1 MRDVIAWIEEHGC
14 QHAGS
19 GCDLMSAPR
28 DGQQKVVGTAT
39 PGARPFRRPARGE
52 WTGLNDEGVAHRAER
67 RCSEGEE
74 GFVEAP
80 EREFR
85 TPGG

>member
-1 MRDVIAWIEEHGC
+1 MP
-14 QHAGS
+14 
-19 GCDLMSAPR
+19 APPVR
-28 DGQQKVVGTAT
+28 RLCGQPGKARNDIGQRKVRGNLR
-39 PGARPFRRPARGE
+39 PGG
-52 WTGLNDEGVAHRAER
+52 WTGPSDEGVAHRAER

-85 TPGG
+85 APGG

>member
-1 MRDVIAWIEEHGC
+1 MPTAVVNTKLVSIHRA
-14 QHAGS
+14 AG
-19 GCDLMSAPR
+19 P
-28 DGQQKVVGTAT
+28 
-39 PGARPFRRPARGE
+39 GE
-52 WTGLNDEGVAHRAER
+52 WTGDEGVAHRAER

-74 GFVEAP
+74 GFMEAP